1 MSSQW
6 KQHNFKAE
14 KNEACKNAFTE
25 IKGKINI
32 VLSSHTDPIASN
44 TQTPAEQRAV

>member
-32 VLSSHTDPIASN
+32 VLGSHTDPIASN